1 MGRTIAYKDG
11 TQALEGYFVPPQ
23 NRTRAPGVLI
33 APTWLGITE
42 SIRQRAERI
51 AAMGYAALALDVFGA
66 GVHPAPPLKPQDVVH
81 PFLSDHLMFRQRLKA
96 GLEVLQQQPE
106 CDDSRIVAIGY
117 CFGGGAVLELARS
130 GAPLQGVVSFHGELD
145 SPLPA
150 QPGAIQGKVLVLH
163 GDADP
168 VVPFEKLI
176 QFRDE
181 MRSSNTNWEIDI
193 YSGAKHSF
201 TGEGAAGV
209 NMPEAGL
216 NPQAEAR
223 SWQKMVNFL
232 EEVLPHKI

>member
-1 MGRTIAYKDG
+1 MGRTIAYADG
-11 TQALEGYFVPPQ
+11 TQALSGYFAPPQ

-42 SIRQRAERI
+42 SIHQRAERI

-66 GVHPAPPLKPQDVVH
+66 GVHPAPPLKPQAVVH
-81 PFLSDHLMFRQRLKA
+81 PFMSDRLMFRRRLKA

-106 CDDSRIVAIGY
+106 CESSRIAAIGY
-117 CFGGGAVLELARS
+117 CFGGCAVLELARS
-130 GAPLQGVVSFHGELD
+130 GAPLRGVVSFHGELD
-145 SPLPA
+145 SPIPA
-150 QPGAIQGKVLVLH
+150 QPGAIQGKILVLH

-168 VVPFEKLI
+168 VVPFEKVI

-181 MRSSNTNWEIDI
+181 MRSSDTNWEIDI

-201 TGEGAAGV
+201 TGEGAVG
-209 NMPEAGL
+209 NITPEAGL

-223 SWQKMVNFL
+223 SWQTMLNFF
-232 EEVLPHKI
+232 EEVLQS